1 MILYVYNL
9 LLNIGIV
16 KWNSFNISFVWSYY
30 SSWMPSA
37 GCAFGWLHDHR
48 SQDSLG
54 CTSWFGNHVTIG
66 GFQLHHRRRPF
77 CLGRHFL
84 DPCNVTRWVTG
95 LVPVKPLCFLVGG
108 FLDSSIPGQYSVSGL
123 PVHIEDRPR
132 FTWLV
137 NDVSGGRVT
146 VTFSH
151 FILVPSMAKVAVPKI
166 WLIRVCS
173 RLVNSHKCVE
183 DIESIPHLHIE
194 WYRYSST
201 KQLLSHHWK
210 AVFFPSF
217 EAPWASDRFWS
228 TFWTR
233 RPCESLAGF
242 DVLCQV
248 ECPSLASDW
257 GTWEDL

>member
-1 MILYVYNL
+1 MSQLVD
-9 LLNIGIV
+9 
-16 KWNSFNISFVWSYY
+16 FNFTTGAV
-30 SSWMPSA
+30 
-37 GCAFGWLHDHR
+37 
-48 SQDSLG
+48 
-54 CTSWFGNHVTIG
+54 
-66 GFQLHHRRRPF
+66 F
-77 CLGRHFL
+77 CLERHFL

-95 LVPVKPLCFLVGG
+95 LVPVKALCFFGWGIPWFIHPRPIFGLWPSCTHRR
-108 FLDSSIPGQYSVSGL
+108 SSSLHVTCYRG
-123 PVHIEDRPR
+123 IEHPIRREGHVQP
-132 FTWLV
+132 FFKV
-137 NDVSGGRVT
+137 
-146 VTFSH
+146 
-151 FILVPSMAKVAVPKI
+151 VPSMAKVAVPNI

-183 DIESIPHLHIE
+183 DIESIPHLHIK
-194 WYRYSST
+194 WYRLPILSFFQ
-201 KQLLSHHWK
+201 KQKLKHKTPLSHHWK
-210 AVFFPSF
+210 AAFFPSF

>member
-1 MILYVYNL
+1 MWRQPWQWMLMKATCWRRWFVQIVHPTWMIRWELWHFLKGIKISENTFMILYVYNL

-146 VTFSH
+146 VTFSL
-151 FILVPSMAKVAVPKI
+151 FSYLFRQWQRLPCQKFGWFGFAVA
-166 WLIRVCS
+166 
-173 RLVNSHKCVE
+173 
-183 DIESIPHLHIE
+183 
-194 WYRYSST
+194 
-201 KQLLSHHWK
+201 
-210 AVFFPSF
+210 
-217 EAPWASDRFWS
+217 
-228 TFWTR
+228 
-233 RPCESLAGF
+233 
-242 DVLCQV
+242 
-248 ECPSLASDW
+248 
-257 GTWEDL
+257 